1 MALPTVQTVL
11 GRTED
16 TEALAPD
23 ASEEVGDPCF
33 EVEGSVTASQE
44 C

>member
-1 MALPTVQTVL
+1 MVQTVL

-23 ASEEVGDPCF
+23 ASGGEVGDPCF